1 MALLTI
7 FETGSTIIICKE
19 IIYRGGHSHLVLRY
33 RADGKKPKWKRNST
47 RHKTNETSE
56 KKHTN
61 ASCPKGGKRSKIMAG
76 RTSLHTWFAR

>member
-7 FETGSTIIICKE
+7 FETDSTIIICKE
-19 IIYRGGHSHLVLRY
+19 IIYRGGHSHLVSRY

-56 KKHTN
+56 KNTHECEL
-61 ASCPKGGKRSKIMAG
+61 SEG
-76 RTSLHTWFAR
+76 RKT